1 MVECKMLHLYHT
13 GSILIKSLADLH
25 KVTPFLTLLYT
36 HMEIHTSWQYDPVTN
51 VTVTDK
57 VVS

>member
-1 MVECKMLHLYHT
+1 MLHLYHT